1 MELKQIS
8 KASSK
13 EFYQILIEKKQEMPT
28 SEETW
33 ISEFPFME
41 SAEWKNIYKQPFKI
55 TSEPCLQSF
64 QYKILNRILNCN
76 DNLYKWK
83 IKPDNICLYC
93 DKIDTIEHHLYE
105 CNESKYF
112 WNRLENW
119 TRNNLEVSFP
129 FTICEIIFGIHIS
142 KDCDIDIMN
151 YLILIGKWYINSMRN
166 NETELFFITFLNEV
180 RKKLELLLLNNSIH
194 NRQNLDWQEKLSSM
208 L

>member
-1 MELKQIS
+1 MNVLKVNTFGID
-8 KASSK
+8 
-13 EFYQILIEKKQEMPT
+13 
-28 SEETW
+28 
-33 ISEFPFME
+33 
-41 SAEWKNIYKQPFKI
+41 WK
-55 TSEPCLQSF
+55 
-64 QYKILNRILNCN
+64 
-76 DNLYKWK
+76 
-83 IKPDNICLYC
+83 
-93 DKIDTIEHHLYE
+93 
-105 CNESKYF
+105 
-112 WNRLENW
+112 NW

-151 YLILIGKWYINSMRN
+151 YLILIGKWYINNMRN